1 MIVRSLF
8 VVLSCKLIAENCLMK
23 LLEKPLAWLRR
34 RRRPHELS
42 IPLRALVFGA
52 QCVGILAV
60 AYTTRMWLVPLL
72 SLGLLIFGHIS
83 AYQAV
88 KAKPVLWKRLFAF
101 TGIHLVLAWM
111 FVGLFTQQRYPQAQ
125 FAMLGMAIVSSDLL
139 NRLNFSSALGMAL
152 ANLYVAATLSR
163 DLVFGLFMLAFVAI
177 LLVYLWVA
185 DSEDGVR
192 NNPVTLRA
200 SADASPPRPAL
211 ASLGGLGDWGRRFG
225 IAVLIAA
232 PLVFIFAPRYAGY
245 PIIPPVSLRFP
256 VHGSPSAEIVNPAV
270 PVVQI
275 EGWSDQ
281 QSDYY
286 YGFSSRLDL
295 SYRGGLTDEVVM
307 VVRSP
312 VWSYWRS
319 HAFDTYDGRTWSLSD
334 GEALDRQRRW
344 GIWFTLFDEEKMG
357 SVEEVAAR
365 PDYFFHSFHIV
376 RDMPNLV
383 FMGGQPVE
391 LMIAADEI
399 AVDSSGG
406 VRVGG
411 PLKAGSIYSVGA
423 LSTSYSAQELQSAGV
438 EYPPDIVARYLQA
451 PDTTTQRTA
460 DLADSL
466 MSSAATPYDKV
477 VATRDYLRDTYP
489 YDYYP
494 PPQQPGTESI
504 DQFLFVDRRGVCE
517 HFVSAL
523 VIMLRLEGVPA
534 RLAAGYGSGDFN
546 PVTGYYVVRANHA
559 HAWAEVYF
567 PGYGWVPF
575 DPTPGWN
582 GDPQTGPVRRW
593 IFSDLT
599 RNIDMPEI
607 PLGSA
612 LQAGAA
618 LFDVA
623 LGPLMVLAGL
633 ALAAALRWGVWSL
646 WRRWGSLLRY
656 RFRWQHPARRKI
668 FWTYRRAQRRL
679 RSRRTATQTV
689 QEHAEAHPQ
698 LRELANIIDETAY
711 APAPPYEK
719 LLERARKWLKEH

>member
-1 MIVRSLF
+1 
-8 VVLSCKLIAENCLMK
+8 MK
-23 LLEKPLAWLRR
+23 LLERLRPKSPR
-34 RRRPHELS
+34 KKRPHELS

-60 AYTTRMWLVPLL
+60 AYTAQVWLAAAL
-72 SLGLLIFGHIS
+72 SLGLLTFGHIS

-88 KAKPVLWKRLFAF
+88 RTKPVLWKRLFSFA
-101 TGIHLVLAWM
+101 GIHLALLWM
-111 FVGLFTQQRYPQAQ
+111 FIGLFGEQRYPQAQ
-125 FAMLGMAIVSSDLL
+125 FAMLGMAIVSSELFH
-139 NRLNFSSALGMAL
+139 RLNLHSGLGMAL
-152 ANLYVAATLSR
+152 ANFYVAATLSR
-163 DLVFGLFMLAFVAI
+163 DLVFGLFILAFVAI

-185 DSEDGVR
+185 DSEDGVK
-192 NNPVTLRA
+192 NNPVTLHA
-200 SADASPPRPAL
+200 SADASPPRPAF
-211 ASLGGLGDWGRRFG
+211 ASLGGLQDWGWRFG
-225 IAVLIAA
+225 IAILIAA
-232 PLVFIFAPRYAGY
+232 PLVFILLPRYAGY
-245 PIIPPVSLRFP
+245 PIIPPISLRFP

-270 PVVQI
+270 PVVQV

-307 VVRSP
+307 YVRSP

-334 GEALDRQRRW
+334 SESLDRQQRW
-344 GIWFTLFDEEKMG
+344 GIWFPLFDEETMG
-357 SVEEVAAR
+357 SIDAIAAR
-365 PDYFFHSFHIV
+365 PDYFLHSFHVV

-399 AVDSSGG
+399 GIDSTGG
-406 VRVGG
+406 IRVGG
-411 PLKAGSIYSVGA
+411 PLKAGTIYSVGA
-423 LSTSYSAQELQSAGV
+423 LSNSYSAQELQTAEGD
-438 EYPPDIVARYLQA
+438 YPPDVAPRYLQV
-451 PDTTTQRTA
+451 PDSITRRTA
-460 DLADSL
+460 DLARSL
-466 MSSAATPYDKV
+466 TSSAATPYDKV
-477 VATRDYLRDTYP
+477 IVIRDYLRNTYP

-504 DQFLFVDRRGVCE
+504 DQFLFVDKRGVCE

-523 VIMLRLEGVPA
+523 IIMLRLEGIPA
-534 RLAAGYGSGDFN
+534 RLAAGYSSGDFN

-582 GDPQTGPVRRW
+582 GNPQTGPVRRW

-599 RNIDMPEI
+599 RNIDLPEI

-618 LFDVA
+618 LFNVA
-623 LGPLMVLAGL
+623 LGPLMVLGGL
-633 ALAAALRWGVWSL
+633 AIAAALGWGAWNL
-646 WRRWGSLLRY
+646 WQRWGSLLRY

-668 FWTYRRAQRRL
+668 FRAYRRAQRRL
-679 RSRRTATQTV
+679 HSRRAANQTV
-689 QEHAEAHPQ
+689 QEHADAHPQ
-698 LRELANIIDETAY
+698 LRELADIVDEAAY
-711 APAPPYEK
+711 APAPPYGT
-719 LLERARKWLKEH
+719 LLERMRRWLRSIDD

>member
-1 MIVRSLF
+1 MP
-8 VVLSCKLIAENCLMK
+8 
-23 LLEKPLAWLRR
+23 LLNTFLAWLRR

-60 AYTTRMWLVPLL
+60 AYTAHVWLVAAL

-88 KAKPVLWKRLFAF
+88 TSKPVLWKRLFAF
-101 TGIHLVLAWM
+101 IGIHLVLGWM
-111 FVGLFTQQRYPQAQ
+111 FFGLFTQQRYPQAQ
-125 FAMLGMAIVSSDLL
+125 FAMLGMAIVSGDLF

-152 ANLYVAATLSR
+152 ANFYVAATLSR

-177 LLVYLWVA
+177 LLIYLWVA
-185 DSEDGVR
+185 DSEDGVK

-200 SADASPPRPAL
+200 SADASPPRPTL
-211 ASLGGLGDWGRRFG
+211 ASLGGLRDWGQRFG

-232 PLVFIFAPRYAGY
+232 PLVFIFSPRYAGY
-245 PIIPPVSLRFP
+245 PIIPPISLRFP

-319 HAFDTYDGRTWSLSD
+319 HAFDTYDGRSWSLSD
-334 GEALDRQRRW
+334 GESLDRQWRW
-344 GIWFTLFDEEKMG
+344 SLWFPLLDEETMG
-357 SVEEVAAR
+357 TINQMAAR

-391 LMIAADEI
+391 LMIAADQI
-399 AVDSSGG
+399 AVDSTGG

-411 PLKAGSIYSVGA
+411 PLKAGTIYSVGS
-423 LSTSYSAQELQSAGV
+423 LSTNYSAQELQSAGE
-438 EYPPDIVARYLQA
+438 EYPPDIVPRYLQV
-451 PDTTTQRTA
+451 PDSITQRTV
-460 DLADSL
+460 DLVDAL
-466 MSSAATPYDKV
+466 TRQAATPYDKV
-477 VATRDYLRDTYP
+477 VVVRDYLRSTYT

-523 VIMLRLEGVPA
+523 VILLRLEGIPA

-567 PGYGWVPF
+567 PGGGWVPF

-582 GDPQTGPVRRW
+582 GDTQTGPVRRW

-599 RNIDMPEI
+599 RNIDLPEV

-612 LQAGAA
+612 LEAGAA

-623 LGPLMVLAGL
+623 LGPLMVLSAL
-633 ALAAALRWGVWSL
+633 ALVAALGWGVRSL
-646 WRRWGSLLRY
+646 WQRWGSLLRY
-656 RFRWQHPARRKI
+656 RFRWQHPTRRKI
-668 FWTYRRAQRRL
+668 FRAYRRAQRRL
-679 RSRRTATQTV
+679 RSQRTATQTV

-698 LRELANIIDETAY
+698 LRDLANIVDETAY
-711 APAPPYEK
+711 APAPSYES
-719 LLERARKWLKEH
+719 LLKRVQRWLTEH